1 MRLSHRLATAAALL
15 GASLVVPALA
25 MTSASAAVTATPA
38 TASALA
44 TVTPMGSNTVTVR
57 LRPHEPLSAT
67 GCTHNVFGTQLVCI
81 YVNGTGR
88 HVNYATVI
96 DKHGPSGRAYISDTW
111 DGRTHQ
117 GPSISPGGSWRYDF
131 NKTFSGSATYKVCG
145 SVSGLDVACVNVS

>member
-1 MRLSHRLATAAALL
+1 MLA
-15 GASLVVPALA
+15 ASLTVPALA

-38 TASALA
+38 TAKSLA
-44 TVTPMGSNTVTVR
+44 AVTPAGANTVTIHVR
-57 LRPHEPLSAT
+57 ANEPYSAT
-67 GCTHNVFGTQLVCI
+67 GCTHNIFGTELVCI

-88 HVNYATVI
+88 YVSYATVI

-111 DGRTHQ
+111 DGRTFQ

-131 NKTFSGSATYKVCG
+131 NKTFTGSATYKVCG